1 MKKYIVNDIAND
13 INNLKKKISKDVSF
27 LGNEESE
34 INHHQS
40 KEKIEKSM
48 ERRKASSGKGS

>member
-13 INNLKKKISKDVSF
+13 INNLKKKISQDVSF

-40 KEKIEKSM
+40 KEKL
-48 ERRKASSGKGS
+48 